1 VLSDVPGVRVGHWT
15 NGEARTGCTVV
26 LLPRKAVASGEIRG
40 GAPATREFD
49 LLEPWRMIP
58 SIDAVV
64 LSGGSAFGL
73 AAADGVM
80 QWLEEQGRGF
90 VTNTATV
97 PIVVGMSLYD
107 LGVGDASVRPG
118 AAEGRT
124 AAEAAGPD
132 PEPGSLPEA
141 AGPDPEP
148 GSLPEGAGPDPEP
161 GSLPEGTGPDPE
173 PGSLPEG
180 TGPDPEPGSL
190 SEGAGPDPEPGSVS
204 EPVPAV
210 EPRLSDHAANLGL
223 IGAGT
228 GATVGK
234 WGGPDTTRPGGL
246 VTATIRAGD
255 VIVSALLAANAY
267 GWVDDGTTVAD
278 PGPPF
283 RPASADGADA
293 VTTTNTTIGVVV
305 TNAVVDKVGCHLLA
319 QSGHDGLA
327 RALVPAHTAADGDAL
342 VAVATGQVEAD
353 LMHLRLLAQHA
364 VTRALRTL
372 L

>member
-1 VLSDVPGVRVGHWT
+1 MAGDPEGCPSLGAVLSDVPGVRVGHWT

-26 LLPRKAVASGEIRG
+26 LLPRRAVASGEIRG
-40 GAPATREFD
+40 GAPATREFA

-73 AAADGVM
+73 AAADGVIR
-80 QWLEEQGRGF
+80 WLEEHGRGF

-118 AAEGRT
+118 PAEGRA

-132 PEPGSLPEA
+132 PEPDPDPDAGPEA
-141 AGPDPEP
+141 GD
-148 GSLPEGAGPDPEP
+148 S
-161 GSLPEGTGPDPE
+161 
-173 PGSLPEG
+173 
-180 TGPDPEPGSL
+180 
-190 SEGAGPDPEPGSVS
+190 
-204 EPVPAV
+204 
-210 EPRLSDHAANLGL
+210 AANLGL

-246 VTATIRAGD
+246 VTATIRSGD
-255 VIVSALLAANAY
+255 VIVSALVAANAY

-278 PGPPF
+278 PGPPV
-283 RPASADGADA
+283 RPAPADEGSDGA
-293 VTTTNTTIGVVV
+293 VTNTTIGVVV

-319 QSGHDGLA
+319 QSAHDGLA

-364 VTRALRTL
+364 VTRAIRTL

>member
-1 VLSDVPGVRVGHWT
+1 MLSDVPGVRVGHWT

-40 GAPATREFD
+40 GAPATREFG

-64 LSGGSAFGL
+64 LSGGSAYGL

-80 QWLEEQGRGF
+80 RWLEEHGRGF

-107 LGVGDASVRPG
+107 LGVGDPSVRPG
-118 AAEGRT
+118 PAEGRA

-132 PEPGSLPEA
+132 PYPDTLPDAALGSDV
-141 AGPDPEP
+141 GD
-148 GSLPEGAGPDPEP
+148 S
-161 GSLPEGTGPDPE
+161 
-173 PGSLPEG
+173 
-180 TGPDPEPGSL
+180 
-190 SEGAGPDPEPGSVS
+190 
-204 EPVPAV
+204 
-210 EPRLSDHAANLGL
+210 AANLGL

-234 WGGPDTTRPGGL
+234 WGGPDSTRPGGL

-255 VIVSALLAANAY
+255 VVVSALVAANAY
-267 GWVDDGTTVAD
+267 GWVDDGTTVTD
-278 PGPPF
+278 PGPPV
-283 RPASADGADA
+283 RPAPAEPGEGDA
-293 VTTTNTTIGVVV
+293 LATTNTTIGLVV
-305 TNAVVDKVGCHLLA
+305 TNAIVDKVGCHLLA
-319 QSGHDGLA
+319 QSAHDGLA

>member
-1 VLSDVPGVRVGHWT
+1 MLSDVPGVRVGHWT

-40 GAPATREFD
+40 GAPATREFG

-80 QWLEEQGRGF
+80 RWLEEHGRGF

-118 AAEGRT
+118 PAEGRA
-124 AAEAAGPD
+124 AAEEAGPD
-132 PEPGSLPEA
+132 PEPGA
-141 AGPDPEP
+141 AVDSGAEP
-148 GSLPEGAGPDPEP
+148 R
-161 GSLPEGTGPDPE
+161 
-173 PGSLPEG
+173 
-180 TGPDPEPGSL
+180 
-190 SEGAGPDPEPGSVS
+190 
-204 EPVPAV
+204 PAV
-210 EPRLSDHAANLGL
+210 DPGVGDGAANLGL

-246 VTATIRAGD
+246 VTATIRSGD
-255 VIVSALLAANAY
+255 VIVSTLLAANAY
-267 GWVDDGTTVAD
+267 GWVDDGTTVTD
-278 PGPPF
+278 PGP
-283 RPASADGADA
+283 R
-293 VTTTNTTIGVVV
+293 
-305 TNAVVDKVGCHLLA
+305 
-319 QSGHDGLA
+319 
-327 RALVPAHTAADGDAL
+327 
-342 VAVATGQVEAD
+342 
-353 LMHLRLLAQHA
+353 
-364 VTRALRTL
+364 
-372 L
+372 

>member
-73 AAADGVM
+73 ASADGVTR
-80 QWLEEQGRGF
+80 WLEEQGRGF

-118 AAEGRT
+118 PTEGRA

-132 PEPGSLPEA
+132 PEVEPGPA
-141 AGPDPEP
+141 PDPD
-148 GSLPEGAGPDPEP
+148 AGD
-161 GSLPEGTGPDPE
+161 S
-173 PGSLPEG
+173 
-180 TGPDPEPGSL
+180 
-190 SEGAGPDPEPGSVS
+190 
-204 EPVPAV
+204 
-210 EPRLSDHAANLGL
+210 AANLGL

-234 WGGPDTTRPGGL
+234 WGGPETTRPGGL

-278 PGPPF
+278 PGPPV
-283 RPASADGADA
+283 RPAPADSNDGGDEADDAAIA
-293 VTTTNTTIGVVV
+293 VTNTTIGVVV

>member
-1 VLSDVPGVRVGHWT
+1 MLSDVPGVRVGHWT

-40 GAPATREFD
+40 GAPATREFG

-80 QWLEEQGRGF
+80 RWLEEQGRGF
-90 VTNTATV
+90 VTATATV

-118 AAEGRT
+118 PAEGRA

-132 PEPGSLPEA
+132 PEPA
-141 AGPDPEP
+141 AGPEP
-148 GSLPEGAGPDPEP
+148 GPD
-161 GSLPEGTGPDPE
+161 TG
-173 PGSLPEG
+173 
-180 TGPDPEPGSL
+180 
-190 SEGAGPDPEPGSVS
+190 
-204 EPVPAV
+204 PVPAPGPGPDAV
-210 EPRLSDHAANLGL
+210 DSATNLGL

-255 VIVSALLAANAY
+255 VIVSALVAANAY
-267 GWVDDGTTVAD
+267 GWVDDGTAVTD
-278 PGPPF
+278 PGPPV
-283 RPASADGADA
+283 RPAPADTANGHDGSAPA
-293 VTTTNTTIGVVV
+293 TTNTTIGVVV
-305 TNAVVDKVGCHLLA
+305 TNAIVDKVGCHLLA
-319 QSGHDGLA
+319 QSAHDGLA

-364 VTRALRTL
+364 VTRAIRTL

>member
-1 VLSDVPGVRVGHWT
+1 MLSDVPGVRVGHWT

-26 LLPRKAVASGEIRG
+26 LLPRRAVASGEIRG
-40 GAPATREFD
+40 GAPATREFA

-73 AAADGVM
+73 AAADGVIR
-80 QWLEEQGRGF
+80 WLEEHGRGF

-118 AAEGRT
+118 PAEGRA

-132 PEPGSLPEA
+132 PEPEPDSDAESGSAPGTTA
-141 AGPDPEP
+141 DPP
-148 GSLPEGAGPDPEP
+148 
-161 GSLPEGTGPDPE
+161 TGD
-173 PGSLPEG
+173 
-180 TGPDPEPGSL
+180 D
-190 SEGAGPDPEPGSVS
+190 
-204 EPVPAV
+204 
-210 EPRLSDHAANLGL
+210 AANLGL

-267 GWVDDGTTVAD
+267 GWVDDGTTVTD
-278 PGPPF
+278 PGPPV
-283 RPASADGADA
+283 RPAPADESSADA
-293 VTTTNTTIGVVV
+293 VTNTTIGVVV
-305 TNAVVDKVGCHLLA
+305 TNAIVDKVGCHLLA
-319 QSGHDGLA
+319 QSAHDGLA

-364 VTRALRTL
+364 VTRAIRTL

>member
-1 VLSDVPGVRVGHWT
+1 MLSDVPGVRVGHWT

-40 GAPATREFD
+40 GAPATREFA

-73 AAADGVM
+73 AAADGVIR
-80 QWLEEQGRGF
+80 WLEEHGRGF

-118 AAEGRT
+118 PAEGRA

-132 PEPGSLPEA
+132 PDPASSPETADPLPGA
-141 AGPDPEP
+141 
-148 GSLPEGAGPDPEP
+148 
-161 GSLPEGTGPDPE
+161 
-173 PGSLPEG
+173 
-180 TGPDPEPGSL
+180 
-190 SEGAGPDPEPGSVS
+190 
-204 EPVPAV
+204 
-210 EPRLSDHAANLGL
+210 SDSAANLGL

-246 VTATIRAGD
+246 VTATIRSGD

-278 PGPPF
+278 PGPPI
-283 RPASADGADA
+283 RPAPADDGEPGSTDA
-293 VTTTNTTIGVVV
+293 LTTTNTTIGVVV

-319 QSGHDGLA
+319 QSAHDGLA

-364 VTRALRTL
+364 VTRAIRTL

>member
-1 VLSDVPGVRVGHWT
+1 MLSDVPGVRVGHWT

-40 GAPATREFD
+40 GAPATREFG

-80 QWLEEQGRGF
+80 RWLEEHGRGF

-118 AAEGRT
+118 PAEGRA
-124 AAEAAGPD
+124 AAEEAGPD
-132 PEPGSLPEA
+132 PEPGA
-141 AGPDPEP
+141 AVDSGAEP
-148 GSLPEGAGPDPEP
+148 R
-161 GSLPEGTGPDPE
+161 
-173 PGSLPEG
+173 
-180 TGPDPEPGSL
+180 
-190 SEGAGPDPEPGSVS
+190 
-204 EPVPAV
+204 PAV
-210 EPRLSDHAANLGL
+210 DPGVGDGAANLGL

-246 VTATIRAGD
+246 VTATIRSGD
-255 VIVSALLAANAY
+255 VIVSTLLAANAY
-267 GWVDDGTTVAD
+267 GWVDDGTTVTD
-278 PGPPF
+278 PGPPV
-283 RPASADGADA
+283 RPAPAADGDDDPEGNGYDEDA
-293 VTTTNTTIGVVV
+293 SVVTNTTIGVVV

-319 QSGHDGLA
+319 QSAHDGLA

-372 L
+372 LL

>member
-1 VLSDVPGVRVGHWT
+1 MLSDVPGVRVGHWT

-40 GAPATREFD
+40 GAPATREFG

-64 LSGGSAFGL
+64 LSGGSAYGL

-80 QWLEEQGRGF
+80 RWLEEHGRGF

-107 LGVGDASVRPG
+107 LGVGDPSVRPG
-118 AAEGRT
+118 PAEGRA

-132 PEPGSLPEA
+132 PDPDTRPDAAIGSEV
-141 AGPDPEP
+141 GD
-148 GSLPEGAGPDPEP
+148 S
-161 GSLPEGTGPDPE
+161 
-173 PGSLPEG
+173 
-180 TGPDPEPGSL
+180 
-190 SEGAGPDPEPGSVS
+190 
-204 EPVPAV
+204 
-210 EPRLSDHAANLGL
+210 AANLGL

-234 WGGPDTTRPGGL
+234 WGGPDATRPGGL

-255 VIVSALLAANAY
+255 VVVSALVAANAY
-267 GWVDDGTTVAD
+267 GWVDDGTTVTD
-278 PGPPF
+278 PGPPV
-283 RPASADGADA
+283 RPAPAEPGEVDSHSGTDSDGGDA
-293 VTTTNTTIGVVV
+293 LATTNTTIGVVV
-305 TNAVVDKVGCHLLA
+305 TNAIVDKIGCHLLA
-319 QSGHDGLA
+319 QSAHDGLA

-364 VTRALRTL
+364 VTRAIRTL
-372 L
+372 LP

>member
-1 VLSDVPGVRVGHWT
+1 MLSDVPGVRVGHWT

-40 GAPATREFD
+40 GAPATREFG

-80 QWLEEQGRGF
+80 RWLEEHGRGF

-118 AAEGRT
+118 PAEGRA

-132 PEPGSLPEA
+132 PAVDPNPAFDPAVS
-141 AGPDPEP
+141 PDP
-148 GSLPEGAGPDPEP
+148 
-161 GSLPEGTGPDPE
+161 
-173 PGSLPEG
+173 
-180 TGPDPEPGSL
+180 
-190 SEGAGPDPEPGSVS
+190 SVG
-204 EPVPAV
+204 
-210 EPRLSDHAANLGL
+210 DHAANLGL

-267 GWVDDGTTVAD
+267 GWVDDGTTVSD
-278 PGPPF
+278 PGPPV
-283 RPASADGADA
+283 RPAPADPAEGEAGDA
-293 VTTTNTTIGVVV
+293 IPVTNTTIGVVV

-319 QSGHDGLA
+319 QSAHDGLA

-353 LMHLRLLAQHA
+353 PMHLRLLVQHA
-364 VTRALRTL
+364 VTRAIRTL

>member
-1 VLSDVPGVRVGHWT
+1 MLSDVPGVRVGHWT

-26 LLPRKAVASGEIRG
+26 LLPRRAVASGEIRG
-40 GAPATREFD
+40 GAPATREFG

-73 AAADGVM
+73 AAADGVVR
-80 QWLEEQGRGF
+80 WLEEHGRGF

-118 AAEGRT
+118 PAEGRA

-132 PEPGSLPEA
+132 PAPESEPGSA
-141 AGPDPEP
+141 
-148 GSLPEGAGPDPEP
+148 PEGAPDPP
-161 GSLPEGTGPDPE
+161 
-173 PGSLPEG
+173 
-180 TGPDPEPGSL
+180 
-190 SEGAGPDPEPGSVS
+190 AGDS
-204 EPVPAV
+204 
-210 EPRLSDHAANLGL
+210 AANLGL

-246 VTATIRAGD
+246 VTATVRAGD
-255 VIVSALLAANAY
+255 VIVSALVAANAY

-283 RPASADGADA
+283 RPAPADEGSDGA
-293 VTTTNTTIGVVV
+293 VVTNTTIGVVV
-305 TNAVVDKVGCHLLA
+305 TNAIVDKVGCHLLA
-319 QSGHDGLA
+319 QSAHDGLA

-342 VAVATGQVEAD
+342 VTVATGQVEAD

-364 VTRALRTL
+364 VTRAIRTL
-372 L
+372 LL